1 MGPGTGD
8 QAEPGTT
15 ASAAQEGEPER
26 PLVPVAV
33 GVLLQAD
40 GSFLLASRPVGK
52 PYAGYWEFPG
62 GKIESGETL
71 LQALERELHE
81 ELGIHVLQASFWRSC
96 VVDYP
101 HARVAL
107 QFCKVTHWQGT
118 LRPCEGQQMAWQQLP
133 VLMAPVLP
141 GTIPVLQ
148 WLAQER
154 GHDGATHQQG
164 KAP

>member
-1 MGPGTGD
+1 MGVRVQPETGM
-8 QAEPGTT
+8 
-15 ASAAQEGEPER
+15 AAATVHEGAAER

-62 GKIESGETL
+62 GKIERGETL
-71 LQALERELHE
+71 LQALERELRE
-81 ELGIHVLQASFWRSC
+81 ELDIHDLQASFWRAC

-101 HARVAL
+101 HARVEL
-107 QFCKVTHWQGT
+107 QFCKVTQWQGM

-133 VLMAPVLP
+133 VQVAPVLP

-154 GHDGATHQQG
+154 GHAGLTHI
-164 KAP
+164 A

>member
-1 MGPGTGD
+1 MPAMI
-8 QAEPGTT
+8 QP
-15 ASAAQEGEPER
+15 ASGMAASSAPDGVAER

-33 GVLLQAD
+33 GVLLRAD

-62 GKIESGETL
+62 GKIEPGETL
-71 LQALERELHE
+71 QQALERELCE
-81 ELGIHVLQASFWRSC
+81 ELDICDLQASFWRAC

-101 HARVAL
+101 HARVEL
-107 QFCKVTHWQGT
+107 QFCKVTQWRGV
-118 LRPCEGQQMAWQQLP
+118 LRPCEGQEMAWQQLP
-133 VLMAPVLP
+133 VQVAPVLP

-154 GHDGATHQQG
+154 GHDGPTHQVTSPL
-164 KAP
+164 A

>member
-1 MGPGTGD
+1 MPATVKPETG
-8 QAEPGTT
+8 AAA
-15 ASAAQEGEPER
+15 ASVPAGEVER

-33 GVLLQAD
+33 GVLLRAD

-62 GKIESGETL
+62 GKIEPGETL

-81 ELGIHVLQASFWRSC
+81 ELDIHAPHASFWRSC

-101 HARVAL
+101 HARVEL
-107 QFCKVTHWQGT
+107 QFCKVTHWQGQM
-118 LRPCEGQQMAWQQLP
+118 RPCEGQDIAWQQLP
-133 VLMAPVLP
+133 VTVAPVLP

-154 GHDGATHQQG
+154 SHEGPTHQG
-164 KAP
+164 PTHLT